1 MTMPLTSYRAASN
14 RRRAGSLQVVEV
26 ARRARVT
33 PATVR
38 YYARIGLL
46 NPQRDE
52 RNGYRRF
59 SGDDVRRLRFIRK
72 AQTLGLTIADVRVI
86 LDRIDGGG
94 EVCELVV
101 RTVHT
106 RLDQIRNQLAE
117 LRSTEARI
125 AAVLQ
130 QWTAEEVSAHECNLL
145 CPLIESVR
153 LYQTVQTP

>member
-59 SGDDVRRLRFIRK
+59 SGDDVRRLTFIRK
-72 AQTLGLTIADVRVI
+72 AQALGLTIADVRVI

-94 EVCELVV
+94 GGVCQIVQH
-101 RTVHT
+101 TVQA
-106 RLDQIRNQLAE
+106 RLDEIRRQLAA

-125 AAVLQ
+125 SEALLR
-130 QWTAEEVSAHECNLL
+130 WSAEEIAMHECESL

-153 LYQTVQTP
+153 LH

>member
-94 EVCELVV
+94 EVCELVSS
-101 RTVHT
+101 TVHT
-106 RLDQIRNQLAE
+106 RLDRDSPPAGGASID
-117 LRSTEARI
+117 
-125 AAVLQ
+125 
-130 QWTAEEVSAHECNLL
+130 
-145 CPLIESVR
+145 
-153 LYQTVQTP
+153 